1 MAKYC
6 ANCGT
11 EVKPDQDVCLECG
24 HRLKEQPSRNVRV
37 EGDTLGWAVLGFFF
51 PLVGLILYL
60 VWKEER
66 PRASLSAGKGALWG
80 VIIQVV
86 FGMFLGTASISMM

>member
-6 ANCGT
+6 ANCGS
-11 EVKPDQDVCLECG
+11 EVKQNQEVCLECG
-24 HRLKEQPSRNVRV
+24 HRLKGSPNRNVRV

-66 PRASLSAGKGALWG
+66 PRASLSAGKGALWS

-86 FGMFLGTASISMM
+86 LGMFLGTASISFL